1 MQDVGEV
8 CTTQA
13 NLCSAMHKH
22 FAISI
27 CAEASIQY
35 FHIFGRQ
42 CCLVY
47 HITGHGIQYFTE
59 TFPHVHIFQ
68 LLKTAHCTLSQK
80 YIQNLG
86 IKKES
91 VTTDGAYETV

>member
-1 MQDVGEV
+1 MPDVGEV

-13 NLCSAMHKH
+13 NLVQCTNILQSQFVQKLLYNIFIFLGDSAAL
-22 FAISI
+22 F
-27 CAEASIQY
+27 
-35 FHIFGRQ
+35 
-42 CCLVY
+42 
-47 HITGHGIQYFTE
+47 ITLQDMVYFTE